1 MKRLNPLRIIVS
13 VLAVLGILLT
23 SGCQEGLDLAIAIL
37 VEIRDAQAALTPNP
51 DPDPAETPTP
61 KTSKIT
67 PKPGKATAA
76 PQSSDWYDLY
86 FTEPGTQNN
95 TAEEA
100 LIRAISGAK
109 KSVDVAIY
117 NLSLSTLSEALRAA
131 HKKGVAVRMVMESDN
146 MDNDAYDALKKAGV
160 KIVGDRREALMHDKY
175 VIIDGKEV
183 WTGSANFTRT
193 SFYSDNNNLIR
204 IRSPRLAEAYLAD
217 FNAMFD
223 ADQFGTEKQNQI
235 SITSTTVDG
244 TPIEIFFSPG
254 SGADERVAELLNQ
267 AQSSISFMA
276 YSFTSDDF
284 ANAIYARAKDGVEVA
299 GVMDASQ
306 IQSNIGT
313 EYAFFKRKKLDV
325 REDGNSGLMH
335 HKVIIIDKKIV
346 ILGSYNFTA
355 SAENNNDENLLIIE
369 NSALAAAYLAEFAR
383 VQDQAGR

>member
-1 MKRLNPLRIIVS
+1 MKRLNPLRMIVS

-51 DPDPAETPTP
+51 DPNPAATSTPRPAKTP
-61 KTSKIT
+61 R
-67 PKPGKATAA
+67 PGKATPT
-76 PQSSDWYDLY
+76 PQSSSWYDLY
-86 FTEPGTQNN
+86 FTEPDAQNN
-95 TAEEA
+95 AAEEA
-100 LIRAISGAK
+100 LIRAVSGAK

-131 HKKGVAVRMVMESDN
+131 HKKGVAVRVVMESDN

-160 KIVGDRREALMHDKY
+160 KMVGDRREALMHDKY

-183 WTGSANFTRT
+183 WTGSPNFTRT

-204 IRSPRLAEAYLAD
+204 IRSTRLAEAYQAD

-223 ADQFGTEKQNQI
+223 VDRFGTEKQNQI
-235 SITSTTVDG
+235 AITSATVEG

-254 SGADERVAELLNQ
+254 SGADERIVELLNQ
-267 AQSSISFMA
+267 AQESINFMA
-276 YSFTSDDF
+276 YSFTSDDM
-284 ANAIYARAKDGVEVA
+284 ANAIYARAKAGVEVA

-369 NSALAAAYLAEFAR
+369 NSDLAAAYLAEFAR
-383 VQDQAGR
+383 LQDQAGN